1 VSKLN
6 ELKRLLIEKYSFNK
20 DNIEKII
27 KFMRVKYNQYDK
39 SYKKVDSFD
48 DSDEIIIKSK
58 QKQKQ
63 KK

>member
-1 VSKLN
+1 
-6 ELKRLLIEKYSFNK
+6 
-20 DNIEKII
+20 
-27 KFMRVKYNQYDK
+27 MRVKYNQYDK